1 MPQKSSKKPKKEQ
14 PPAEPDPAETVP
26 KPLHS
31 TETRPLKVSP
41 IGGVPPNLP
50 KQFPG
55 KGPKNFNTPLGKGRN
70 FRHQGR

>member
-1 MPQKSSKKPKKEQ
+1 MPKKPTGESQDTDQEPVTQHLHDEKK
-14 PPAEPDPAETVP
+14 
-26 KPLHS
+26 
-31 TETRPLKVSP
+31 RPLKAP

-55 KGPKNFNTPLGKGRN
+55 KGPKNFTQNQGKGRN

>member
-1 MPQKSSKKPKKEQ
+1 MPKKPKKAGEKQ
-14 PPAEPDPAETVP
+14 PVEPAPSEPVP
-26 KPLHS
+26 QHLHD
-31 TETRPLKVSP
+31 EMKRPLKAP

-55 KGPKNFNTPLGKGRN
+55 KGPKNLTGMQGKGRM

>member
-1 MPQKSSKKPKKEQ
+1 MPKKPKKSEAKD
-14 PPAEPDPAETVP
+14 PPAEPAKTEPAAQH
-26 KPLHS
+26 LHD
-31 TETRPLKVSP
+31 EEKRPLKAP

-55 KGPKNFNTPLGKGRN
+55 KGPKGFGNMVQGKGRN

>member
-1 MPQKSSKKPKKEQ
+1 MPKKPPKKPEKKIY
-14 PPAEPDPAETVP
+14 PPAEPDQT
-26 KPLHS
+26 KPVAQHLHD
-31 TETRPLKVSP
+31 EERRPLKAP

-55 KGPKNFNTPLGKGRN
+55 KGPKNFTNMQGKGRM

>member
-1 MPQKSSKKPKKEQ
+1 MPKKTKKPEKKA
-14 PPAEPDPAETVP
+14 PPVEPDPQEPV
-26 KPLHS
+26 KQHLHD
-31 TETRPLKVSP
+31 EERRPLKAP

-55 KGPKNFNTPLGKGRN
+55 KGPKNFAGMQGKGRM